1 MGLKEDSKFARFITM
16 GALGAKRVADDLTRR
31 GHHII
36 ELERYAMANKIWTT
50 KVKRL
55 RMADLLCVSC
65 GRRFEAKAKSKLEV
79 KLSDSKQAG
88 RGWSD
93 GMRPDDV
100 FAFLP
105 VTVDSNNLPLAIAS
119 PLYFT
124 TASMNRVTPKQ
135 GQLKSAADGS
145 ERDVYWPITVAK
157 RAGVVTR
164 VQAGKVTIQS
174 PGAKASTLGRPGDQP
189 LVQVGDQVEEGTVL
203 GSTVA
208 PATNLNCSGSTWN
221 LGEVIA
227 SNDEIEVFAAVK
239 AAGILK
245 AEDLVDAVRAIADD
259 DERDTRLR
267 VEALG
272 ALARLGDPQAV
283 GRLADLDDGDGDSA
297 MQMERVLLLSELVG
311 LQAATKSL
319 LQIAKGIDRS
329 DEIRAASVWGLGAAW
344 HDHFGYCWL
353 FAFDESEKVRRHAQ
367 ASLGA
372 PTRADLPDLVAALRD
387 VDRAPLAAALLARSK
402 SVAELTA
409 ALSDDRSHEW
419 AIQSLGQIDPAFIS
433 QRASQLSAEDQA
445 ALDALWRRNLRD
457 THNEPTNLTELQFLA
472 GQSLRSPEPV
482 LP

>member
-1 MGLKEDSKFARFITM
+1 M
-16 GALGAKRVADDLTRR
+16 GALGAQRVADDLAGR

-105 VTVDSNNLPLAIAS
+105 VTVDSNNMPLGIGR
-119 PLYFT
+119 PLYLA
-124 TASMNRVTPKQ
+124 TASMNRITPKQ

-157 RAGVVTR
+157 RAGIVTR
-164 VQAGKVTIQS
+164 IQSGKVTVQP

-189 LVQVGDQVEEGTVL
+189 LVQVGDHVENGTVL
-203 GSTVA
+203 SSTVT
-208 PATNLNCSGSTWN
+208 PATNLNCSGATWN
-221 LGEVIA
+221 LHEAIA
-227 SNDEIEVFAAVK
+227 SNDEVEAFAAVK
-239 AAGILK
+239 AAGVLK
-245 AEDLVDAVRAIADD
+245 AEHLVDPVRAIAHD
-259 DERDTRLR
+259 DERDMRLR
-267 VEALG
+267 IEALG
-272 ALARLGDPQAV
+272 SLARLSDPHAV
-283 GRLADLDDGDGDSA
+283 DRLADLDDGDVDAA

-311 LQAATKSL
+311 SQAATESL
-319 LQIAKGIDRS
+319 LQIAKGVDYS
-329 DEIRAASVWGLGAAW
+329 DEVRAAAVWGLGAAW
-344 HDHFGYCWL
+344 HDHFGYCWS
-353 FAFDESEKVRRHAQ
+353 FAFDASEKVRRHAQ

-372 PTRADLPDLVAALRD
+372 PTQNDLPDLVAALKE
-387 VDRAPLAAALLARSK
+387 VDRAPLAAALLARSR
-402 SVAELTA
+402 SVAELAA
-409 ALSDDRSHEW
+409 ALSDDQSHAW
-419 AIQSLGQIDPAFIS
+419 AIQSLGQIDPAFVR
-433 QRASQLSAEDQA
+433 QKVSQLCAEDQA

-472 GQSLRSPEPV
+472 GQSLRAPESVRP
-482 LP
+482 